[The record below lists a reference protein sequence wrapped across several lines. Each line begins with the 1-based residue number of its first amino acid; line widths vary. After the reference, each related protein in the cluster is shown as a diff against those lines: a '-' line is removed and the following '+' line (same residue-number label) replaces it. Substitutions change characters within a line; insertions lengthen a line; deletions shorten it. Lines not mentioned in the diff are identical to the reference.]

1 MIAIAIDG
9 PAGAG
14 KSTIARL
21 TAKKLGYLYVDTGAL
36 YRTVGY
42 AAKLRGIDP
51 GDAQQVAAM
60 LPEIS
65 VDLSFDKD
73 GVQQTLLNGQDVSG
87 QIRSPEMSRYASQ
100 VSAHKAVREYLL
112 WLQRK
117 LAKEHNVIMDGRDI
131 GTTVLPHADLKIYL
145 TATPEDRARRRFDEY
160 LSKGVSVD
168 YDKLL
173 NDIKQR
179 DYDDSHREISPLRRA
194 EDAKLVDTSGNTLE
208 ESLELMEAMIRRH
221 LGI

>member
-21 TAKKLGYLYVDTGAL
+21 TAKKLGFLYVDTGAL

-42 AAKLRGIDP
+42 AARQRGIDP
-51 GDAQQVAAM
+51 AKGEEVAQM
-60 LPEIS
+60 LPDIT
-65 VDLSFDKD
+65 VDLDFDEQ
-73 GVQQTLLNGQDVSG
+73 GVQRTLLNGRDVSS
-87 QIRSPEMSRYASQ
+87 QIRTPEMSRYASL
-100 VSAHKAVREYLL
+100 VSAHKEVRDYLL

-131 GTTVLPHADLKIYL
+131 GTTVLPDADLKIYL

-160 LSKGVSVD
+160 LSQGVSVD
-168 YDKLL
+168 YEKLL

>member
-42 AAKLRGIDP
+42 AARLRDIDP
-51 GDAQQVAAM
+51 ADPEQVAAM
-60 LPEIS
+60 LKDIA
-65 VDLSFDKD
+65 VDLDFDSD
-73 GVQQTLLNGQDVSG
+73 GVQRTLLNGKDVSG
-87 QIRSPEMSRYASQ
+87 QIRSPEMSRYASL

-131 GTTVLPHADLKIYL
+131 GTTVLPDADLKIYL

-168 YDKLL
+168 YDQLL

-179 DYDDSHREISPLRRA
+179 DYDDSHREVSPLRRA

-208 ESLELMEAMIRRH
+208 ESLELMEAMIRWH

>member
-60 LPEIS
+60 LPEIA

-73 GVQQTLLNGQDVSG
+73 GVQQTLLNGQDVSD

>member
-42 AAKLRGIDP
+42 AAWQRGIGPADP
-51 GDAQQVAAM
+51 DRVAAM
-60 LPEIS
+60 LPEIT
-65 VDLSFDKD
+65 VDLRFDQD
-73 GVQQTLLNGQDVSG
+73 GVQQTLLNGENVSAE
-87 QIRSPEMSRYASQ
+87 IRSPEMSRYASQ
-100 VSAHKAVREYLL
+100 VSAHKAVRDYLL

-131 GTTVLPHADLKIYL
+131 GTTVLPDANLKIYL

>member
-42 AAKLRGIDP
+42 AAWQRGIDP
-51 GDAQQVAAM
+51 ADPDRVAAM
-60 LPEIS
+60 LPEIT
-65 VDLSFDKD
+65 VDLRFDQD
-73 GVQQTLLNGQDVSG
+73 GVQQTLLNGENVSAE
-87 QIRSPEMSRYASQ
+87 IRSPEMSRYASQ
-100 VSAHKAVREYLL
+100 VSAHKAVRDYLL

-131 GTTVLPHADLKIYL
+131 GTTVLPDANLKIYL

-173 NDIKQR
+173 KDIKQR

>member
-42 AAKLRGIDP
+42 AAWQRGIDP
-51 GDAQQVAAM
+51 ADPDRVAAM
-60 LPEIS
+60 LPEIT
-65 VDLSFDKD
+65 VDLRFDQD
-73 GVQQTLLNGQDVSG
+73 GVQQTLLNGENVSAE
-87 QIRSPEMSRYASQ
+87 IRSPEMSRYASQ
-100 VSAHKAVREYLL
+100 VSAHKAVRDYLL

-131 GTTVLPHADLKIYL
+131 GTTVLPDANLKIYL

>member
-60 LPEIS
+60 LPDIA

-179 DYDDSHREISPLRRA
+179 DYDDSHREISPLRQA

>member
-1 MIAIAIDG
+1 VIAIAIDG

-60 LPEIS
+60 LPDIA

>member
-42 AAKLRGIDP
+42 AARLRGIDP
-51 GDAQQVAAM
+51 ADPEQVAAM
-60 LPEIS
+60 LKEIA
-65 VDLSFDKD
+65 VDLDFDSD
-73 GVQQTLLNGQDVSG
+73 GAQRTLLNGKDVSG
-87 QIRSPEMSRYASQ
+87 QIRSPEMSRYASL

-117 LAKEHNVIMDGRDI
+117 LAHEHNVIMDGRDI
-131 GTTVLPHADLKIYL
+131 GTTVLPDADLKIYL

-168 YDKLL
+168 YDQLL

-179 DYDDSHREISPLRRA
+179 DYDDSHREVSPLRRA

-208 ESLELMEAMIRRH
+208 ESLALMEAMIRRH

>member
-60 LPEIS
+60 LPEIT
-65 VDLSFDKD
+65 VDLSFDQD

-87 QIRSPEMSRYASQ
+87 QIRSPEMSRYASL

-131 GTTVLPHADLKIYL
+131 GTTVLPNADLKIYL

-168 YDKLL
+168 YDQLL

-179 DYDDSHREISPLRRA
+179 DYDDSHREVSPLRRA

>member
-42 AAKLRGIDP
+42 AAWQRGIDP
-51 GDAQQVAAM
+51 ADADQVAAM
-60 LPEIS
+60 LPEIT
-65 VDLSFDKD
+65 VDLRFDQD
-73 GVQQTLLNGQDVSG
+73 GVQQTLLNGENVSAE
-87 QIRSPEMSRYASQ
+87 IRSPEMSRYASQ
-100 VSAHKAVREYLL
+100 VSAHKAVRDYLL

-145 TATPEDRARRRFDEY
+145 TATTEDRARRRFDEY

>member
-1 MIAIAIDG
+1 
-9 PAGAG
+9 
-14 KSTIARL
+14 
-21 TAKKLGYLYVDTGAL
+21 
-36 YRTVGY
+36 
-42 AAKLRGIDP
+42 
-51 GDAQQVAAM
+51 M
-60 LPEIS
+60 LPEIA

-112 WLQRK
+112 GLQRK

>member
-42 AAKLRGIDP
+42 AARLRDIDP
-51 GDAQQVAAM
+51 ADPEQVAAM
-60 LPEIS
+60 LKDIA
-65 VDLSFDKD
+65 VDLDFDSD
-73 GVQQTLLNGQDVSG
+73 GVQRTLLNGKDVSG
-87 QIRSPEMSRYASQ
+87 QIRSPEMSRYASL

-131 GTTVLPHADLKIYL
+131 GTTVLPDADLKIYL

-168 YDKLL
+168 YDQLL

-179 DYDDSHREISPLRRA
+179 DYDDSHREVSPLRRA

>member
-42 AAKLRGIDP
+42 AARLRDIDP
-51 GDAQQVAAM
+51 ADPEQVAAM
-60 LPEIS
+60 LKDIA
-65 VDLSFDKD
+65 VDLDFDSD
-73 GVQQTLLNGQDVSG
+73 GVQRTLLNGKDVSG
-87 QIRSPEMSRYASQ
+87 QIRSPEMSRYASL
-100 VSAHKAVREYLL
+100 VSAHKAVREPLMAGTVTGL
-112 WLQRK
+112 
-117 LAKEHNVIMDGRDI
+117 KE
-131 GTTVLPHADLKIYL
+131 
-145 TATPEDRARRRFDEY
+145 ARRRFDEY

-168 YDKLL
+168 YDQLL

-179 DYDDSHREISPLRRA
+179 DYDDSHREVSPLRRA

>member
-60 LPEIS
+60 LPEIT
-65 VDLSFDKD
+65 VDLRFDQD

-87 QIRSPEMSRYASQ
+87 QIRSPEMSRYASL

-131 GTTVLPHADLKIYL
+131 GTTVLPDADLKIYL

-168 YDKLL
+168 YDQLL